1 MIQLLP
7 YNVSK
12 FRPHCIVVGAE
23 KNDDQEILQECK
35 EEQGGQIFFFHILHE
50 KKEYRLWQN
59 IRLLHEK

>member
-35 EEQGGQIFFFHILHE
+35 EEQGGQIFFFIYYM
-50 KKEYRLWQN
+50 KKRVQVVAKYTF
-59 IRLLHEK
+59 IT